1 MKALILA
8 LATAG
13 LMTACASSPTLK
25 KETTMTQAER
35 PVLTPPEVLMKALDF
50 IRAAESPEDFKI
62 AKAEE
67 VMKIKF
73 LEHADKTGGGSDFY
87 TSNNFGDSGWSWS
100 FNFINENGGTM
111 LLSLS
116 RGGRDIPATPI
127 CQLDLDQFHPMLE
140 QAGFTYNGRGNW
152 GRPFSGYVK
161 DYPNGYHADVR
172 VTYVGESAEKVTH
185 DCIDGITFRVYKIG
199 VWK

>member
-8 LATAG
+8 LTTAG
-13 LMTACASSPTLK
+13 LMTACTSSPTLK

-50 IRAAESPEDFKI
+50 IRTAESPEDFKI
-62 AKAEE
+62 AKAEKIT
-67 VMKIKF
+67 KIKF
-73 LEHADKTGGGSDFY
+73 LERKDKTQGRYDFY
-87 TSNNFGDSGWSWS
+87 NSNDFGDSGWSW
-100 FNFINENGGTM
+100 FLGFLYENGGTM
-111 LLSLS
+111 HLSFNNGV
-116 RGGRDIPATPI
+116 RNAPATPV

-152 GRPFSGYVK
+152 GSPFSGYVK

-185 DCIDGITFRVYKIG
+185 DCIDGITFDIYKVG

>member
-13 LMTACASSPTLK
+13 LMTACASSPTVK

-73 LEHADKTGGGSDFY
+73 LEPKDSSDGFY
-87 TSNNFGDSGWSWS
+87 TGNDFGNSGWTWS
-100 FNFINENGGTM
+100 VHFQKTPYGNRIMKLYFLTAQ
-111 LLSLS
+111 
-116 RGGRDIPATPI
+116 DIPATPV

-140 QAGFTYNGRGNW
+140 QAGFTYTGRGNW
-152 GRPFSGYVK
+152 GSPFSGYVK

-185 DCIDGITFRVYKIG
+185 DCINGITFHVYKIG
-199 VWK
+199 A